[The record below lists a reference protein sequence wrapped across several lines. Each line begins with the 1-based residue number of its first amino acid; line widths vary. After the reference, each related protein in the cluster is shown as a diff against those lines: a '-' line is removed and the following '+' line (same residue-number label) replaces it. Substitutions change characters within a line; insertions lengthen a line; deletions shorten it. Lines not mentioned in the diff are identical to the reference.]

1 MNAWLIT
8 WEGTQLYKS
17 NLDKIVAIL
26 NSQKSKTKVI
36 ELIELLYLRSTCNAS
51 DMAYVANRPSKIVF
65 KVYESTANKGI
76 LYPGRFFCGSSQFML
91 YARQVTN
98 LKIHIDR
105 EKQKEI
111 MTWTE
116 PSTYRLKE
124 NGYDI
129 ELVSEDEFENWERDY
144 QTSLSKDTF

>member
-8 WEGTQLYKS
+8 WEGTLLYKS
-17 NLDKIVAIL
+17 NLDKVVAIL
-26 NSQKSKTKVI
+26 SSRKPRNRVT
-36 ELIELLYLRSTCNAS
+36 EFIELLYLRSTCNAS
-51 DMAYVANRPSKIVF
+51 DMAYVANRPKEIVF
-65 KVYESTANKGI
+65 KVYEATSSNSI

-98 LKIHIDR
+98 LKIYIDK
-105 EKQKEI
+105 EKQKEVL
-111 MTWTE
+111 TWTE

-129 ELVSEDEFENWERDY
+129 ELASEGESGNWERDS
-144 QTSLSKDTF
+144 QTLLSKDTW